1 MWRSLQCTDCY
12 LASPAKAEFPR
23 LPTGENAMSKYAY
36 GLAVA
41 AVAAALATPADAQL
55 LARKDLSLATAL
67 TIATT
72 AVETC
77 KTNGFA
83 TSATVVGRNGE
94 VIVQLRGDNT
104 GPHTMENSFRKAYTS
119 RTFRIPSG
127 EMTKRLK
134 DNPTLGTVHLSN
146 IIALAGA
153 LQIKIGEE
161 TIGAIGVSG
170 APGGEKDEVCAQ
182 AGIDKVAD
190 QLK

>member
-1 MWRSLQCTDCY
+1 
-12 LASPAKAEFPR
+12 
-23 LPTGENAMSKYAY
+23 MSKYAY
-36 GLAVA
+36 GLAAA

-127 EMTKRLK
+127 EMVERLK
-134 DNPTLGTVHLSN
+134 ANPQLGLIHLSN
-146 IIALAGA
+146 VIANQGA
-153 LQIKIGEE
+153 LPIKVGED
-161 TIGAIGVSG
+161 TIGAAGASG
-170 APGGEKDEVCAQ
+170 APGGEKDEACIK
-182 AGIDKVAD
+182 AGIDKVAGD
-190 QLK
+190 LK